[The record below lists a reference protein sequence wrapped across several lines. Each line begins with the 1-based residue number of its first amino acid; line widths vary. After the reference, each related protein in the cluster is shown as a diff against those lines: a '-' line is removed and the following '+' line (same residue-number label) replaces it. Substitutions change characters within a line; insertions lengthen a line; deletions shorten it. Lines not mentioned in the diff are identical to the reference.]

1 MGVNDKLKYHR
12 HLEPIVQAD
21 IEYIRRKDAH
31 YDASW
36 KKRDGVG
43 AFFTIVRPWDRLE
56 SISPSAGY
64 DVFQNFGE
72 EGLE

>member
-1 MGVNDKLKYHR
+1 M
-12 HLEPIVQAD
+12 QAD
-21 IEYIRRKDAH
+21 VEYVRHKDAQ

-56 SISPSAGY
+56 SISRSVGY
-64 DVFQNFGE
+64 DIFANIRE
-72 EGLE
+72 EGLEGPTGA